1 MDLHFSL
8 SEEDMSS
15 QDPNLD
21 AESRQTLN
29 ILRRDVWTGGG
40 VGLGIGFLAGL
51 TGYQALQYIP
61 DLRKYRKGKYM
72 TSGVLIMSALGSF
85 LGATVVGKNSV
96 QLHSEVF
103 RKTANPAGSYAKIVH
118 DNRNEELRD
127 MEGSFERRR
136 EQLLKKKAELSEKAR
151 GF

>member
-1 MDLHFSL
+1 
-8 SEEDMSS
+8 MSS

-21 AESRQTLN
+21 YESRQTLN
-29 ILRRDVWTGGG
+29 LLRRDVWTGGG
-40 VGLGIGFLAGL
+40 VGLGVGFLTGL

-61 DLRKYRKGKYM
+61 NLRKYRNGKFM

-85 LGATVVGKNSV
+85 LGSTVMGKNSA
-96 QLHSEVF
+96 QHHSEVF
-103 RKTANPAGSYAKIVH
+103 RRTAKPTGTYAKIVH

-136 EQLLKKKAELSEKAR
+136 EQLLKKKAEFNERNRS
-151 GF
+151 F

>member
-1 MDLHFSL
+1 MA
-8 SEEDMSS
+8 S

-29 ILRRDVWTGGG
+29 VLRRDVWTGGG
-40 VGLGIGFLAGL
+40 VGLGVGFLAGL

-61 DLRKYRKGKYM
+61 NLHKYRKGKYM

-96 QLHSEVF
+96 QQHSEVF
-103 RKTANPAGSYAKIVH
+103 RKTATPTGSYAKIVH

-127 MEGSFERRR
+127 MEGSFARRR
-136 EQLLKKKAELSEKAR
+136 EQLLKRKEEEKEKNR